1 MNAISAAVLSTLF
14 GMAVSSMKVKEEH
27 RTAFFGE
34 DVHID
39 VPPGNL
45 GEVVF
50 KPRTNH
56 SAEVVLLQAGQVVSP
71 RGRLT
76 PQGHLVLDDMLEEDE
91 GVYVIKNTYSPKTV
105 KHLIIIV
112 RDCALEQVV
121 KYGETYQINLNQVEG
136 PITLEFRFYTDCSCG
151 SFSNSHSLPFSPN
164 LRPALTQPN
173 QTEIHHTTEPPTRVL
188 YNQTAVLA
196 EEYVG
201 RLSVSE
207 KKITLHSV
215 KMTDEGSFTVL
226 DREGKVR
233 KRNCLNVREH
243 QEFLRLSH
251 GENRRIKLYLHHS
264 NANIVYRSKSDN
276 QGRLILEQG
285 LLVMPLDPKLEG
297 RLSVE
302 GSELILKKANIADS
316 GVFIVTDLAGFTVA
330 HIHIGVDAYK
340 LPPLTVAILALLS
353 VIAFML
359 LLCLL
364 SCVYRVHKRNEKNK
378 RLILLAQQ
386 AGNGEGE
393 AFRQVV
399 HDAYTRFT
407 EESLTQSVCEN
418 PSEST
423 EVTIKG
429 LEVSKPGRY
438 HTLSSDN
445 FLEMSDS
452 GVEFTSSGLPLDSDT
467 DAGMTYASHKPL
479 LNAISPTAM
488 TEEVPSESLETTL
501 APSGDLG
508 ASRTPDTAMST
519 SPASNPRSPAAAT
532 PDGSLHGAA
541 SPGAASGGTLG
552 SDSAQKEGRA
562 ESEDAG
568 QKEESAQST

>member
-14 GMAVSSMKVKEEH
+14 GMVKEEH

-136 PITLEFRFYTDCSCG
+136 PITLEF
-151 SFSNSHSLPFSPN
+151 
-164 LRPALTQPN
+164 RPALTQPN